1 MTDRP
6 LLSIN
11 MSAIPVVGIG
21 GIGMLAVAGIIAVEF
36 PLTRAIAV
44 LGGVGGLLAGIALIV
59 FRRHSLGRRCPDS

>member
-1 MTDRP
+1 MTMTDRP

-11 MSAIPVVGIG
+11 SSAIPVAGIG

-44 LGGVGGLLAGIALIV
+44 LGGLSGIFVGVALIV
-59 FRRHSLGRRCPDS
+59 FRRLSMGRREI